1 MARYY
6 DCTKQYMSY
15 NDIVYANRSVMT
27 GAVAIETDLKFD
39 NPMKDLHRQVGQ
51 LLILGFDGLEAASP
65 LNASLAALQPG
76 GVILFARNIE
86 TPRQTWKLLRDCQA
100 TTAVPMFLCVDLEG
114 GTVDR
119 LKKVIA
125 PAPSVKDVF
134 STGQPK
140 LFRMHG
146 NILGLES
153 RALGFNTD
161 FAPVLD
167 LGFAASRAVLTSRTA
182 SHDPKDTIAY
192 AVEFL
197 RGLKAAHVLG
207 CGKHFPGLGE
217 ANLDTHHE
225 LPSIPKPWK
234 RLWAEDLLPY
244 RELHTR
250 LPFVMVAH
258 AAYPGAT
265 KDALPA
271 SLSRYWMRDV
281 LRRKIGYRGL
291 IVSDDLEMGGVLAA
305 GSIAD
310 VAVGTLRA
318 GADIFLVCHNQELV
332 WRAYE
337 AVIREAERDRK
348 FAAQVSQAALRVLA
362 FKKRSAALRGFAAEP
377 KAKVVQKLK
386 RIVETFSEL
395 VGTSEVRA

>member
-1 MARYY
+1 MNGRNAR
-6 DCTKQYMSY
+6 M
-15 NDIVYANRSVMT
+15 NDLRQ
-27 GAVAIETDLKFD
+27 
-39 NPMKDLHRQVGQ
+39 QVGQ
-51 LLILGFDGLEAASP
+51 VLILGFDGLEADRPVS
-65 LNASLAALQPG
+65 ASLAALQPA

-86 TPRQTWKLLRDCQA
+86 SPRQTWKLLRGCQA
-100 TTAVPMFLCVDLEG
+100 TTTVPMFLCVDLEG

-119 LKKVIA
+119 LKKVVA
-125 PAPSVKDVF
+125 PAPSVQAVF

-146 NILGLES
+146 NILGLEA

-182 SHDPKDTIAY
+182 SHDPQDTIAY
-192 AVEFL
+192 ARDFL
-197 RGLKAAHVLG
+197 RGLKAAHILG

-225 LPSIPKPWK
+225 LPSIAKPWK
-234 RLWAEDLLPY
+234 KMWAEDLLPY
-244 RELHTR
+244 RELHAR

-258 AAYPGAT
+258 AAYPEVT
-265 KDALPA
+265 KDRLPA
-271 SLSRYWMRDV
+271 SLSRHWMKDV

-291 IVSDDLEMGGVLAA
+291 IISDDLEMGGVLAA
-305 GSIAD
+305 GAIEQ
-310 VAVGTLRA
+310 VAVETLRA
-318 GADIFLVCHNQELV
+318 GADMFLVCHNQELV

-337 AVIREAERDRK
+337 AVLREAERNRRL
-348 FAAQVSQAALRVLA
+348 AAQVSEAAERVLA
-362 FKKRSAALRGFAAEP
+362 FKKRSAALRGFATEP
-377 KAKVVQKLK
+377 KAKVVQRLK
-386 RIVETFSEL
+386 RIVETFSEV